1 VDRDG
6 ARRAG
11 AAAAVAAAG
20 AAGAAVAARK
30 LTGGERRTYRLD
42 RDEPLPDELRRVA
55 RGRVDHALDELRGDT
70 DSSPEE
76 AVHEAR
82 KDMKKLR
89 ALLRLARAEL
99 GDYVFR
105 FENATAR
112 DTARLL
118 AGARDATVMLETLE
132 GLPVRHPQLRSALER
147 HAAAAGEPRR
157 DEAIAALG
165 GIGERI
171 GEWPLERDDFA
182 AVKPGLRRIYRQ
194 GRRAMRKAEADP
206 TVENLHE
213 WRKREKDLWYH
224 LRLLRDVRP
233 KSMRAA
239 ADEADALADHLGD
252 DHDLAV
258 LLEFARERGFAEQ
271 IEDAVDE
278 RRAAL
283 QAQAF
288 EAGGRLYAERP
299 KDFARRLRNWWEG
312 G

>member
-30 LTGGERRTYRLD
+30 LTAKERRTYRLIHG
-42 RDEPLPDELRRVA
+42 EPLPDELGRVA
-55 RGRVDHALDELRGDT
+55 RGRIDHALDELRGKT
-70 DSSPEE
+70 ESSPEE

-99 GDYVFR
+99 GDDVFR
-105 FENATAR
+105 VENAAAR

-118 AGARDATVMLETLE
+118 AGARDATVMLETLAS
-132 GLPVRHPQLRSALER
+132 LPVRHPRLRAALEQQ
-147 HAAAAGEPRR
+147 AAGEPDR
-157 DEAIAALG
+157 DEAIAALQG
-165 GIGERI
+165 MRERI
-171 GEWPLERDDFA
+171 EEWPLERRDFA
-182 AVKPGLRRIYRQ
+182 AIEPGLRRIYRQ
-194 GRRAMRKAEADP
+194 GRRAMRKAEAEP
-206 TVENLHE
+206 TVETLHE

-224 LRLLRDVRP
+224 LRLLRAP
-233 KSMRAA
+233 
-239 ADEADALADHLGD
+239 ADEAHELSERLGD

-258 LLEFARERGFAEQ
+258 LLEFARERGMADG
-271 IEDAVDE
+271 IEDAVEE

-283 QAQAF
+283 QASAF
-288 EAGGRLYAERP
+288 DTGRRLYADRT
-299 KDFARRLRNWWEG
+299 KKFSARLRASWERA
-312 G
+312 

>member
-20 AAGAAVAARK
+20 AAGAAVAARR
-30 LTGGERRTYRLD
+30 LTGKERRTYRLA
-42 RDEPLPDELRRVA
+42 RDKPLPDELRRVA
-55 RGRVDHALDELRGDT
+55 RGRVEHALDELRGST

-99 GDYVFR
+99 GDEVFR
-105 FENATAR
+105 SENAAAR
-112 DTARLL
+112 DTARVL
-118 AGARDATVMLETLE
+118 AGARDATVMLETLDS
-132 GLPVRHPQLRSALER
+132 LPVGHPRLWSALEQ
-147 HAAAAGEPRR
+147 HAAAAGEPDR
-157 DEAIAALG
+157 EGALG
-165 GIGERI
+165 ALDAMRERI
-171 GEWPLERDDFA
+171 EDWPLGRDDFRA
-182 AVKPGLRRIYRQ
+182 IKPGLRRIYRQ
-194 GRRAMRKAEADP
+194 GRRAMRKAQADP
-206 TVENLHE
+206 TVEKLHE

-224 LRLLRDVRP
+224 LRLLRDARP
-233 KSMRAA
+233 EPMKAA
-239 ADEADALADHLGD
+239 ADTADALSDLLGE

-258 LLEFARERGFAEQ
+258 LAGFARERGLSAE
-271 IEDAVDE
+271 IEDAVED

-299 KDFARRLRNWWEG
+299 KDFARRLRSWWRGE
-312 G
+312 